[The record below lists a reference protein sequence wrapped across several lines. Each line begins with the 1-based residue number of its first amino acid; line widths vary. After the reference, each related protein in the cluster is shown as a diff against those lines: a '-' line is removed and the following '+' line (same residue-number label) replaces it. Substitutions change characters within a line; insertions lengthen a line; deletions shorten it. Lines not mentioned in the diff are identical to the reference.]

1 MKEMT
6 DNNGTTSSDEDD
18 EKGKLD
24 KVIDVVLEL
33 LGLI

>member
-1 MKEMT
+1 MA
-6 DNNGTTSSDEDD
+6 DNNETTSSDEDNE
-18 EKGKLD
+18 EKGNLD